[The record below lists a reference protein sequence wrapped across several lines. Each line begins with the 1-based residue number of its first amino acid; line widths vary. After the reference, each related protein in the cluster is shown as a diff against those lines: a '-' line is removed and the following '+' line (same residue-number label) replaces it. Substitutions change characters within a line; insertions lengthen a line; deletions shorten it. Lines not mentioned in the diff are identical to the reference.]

1 VWPMRGRGERLPV
14 LTSVDPAMGLDPS
27 GFRVERA
34 VAVLDRRPVPALPR
48 RSLGRAVAAAWAGLA
63 VAVRLSPDQQG
74 TAVPDGRRR
83 GMVEVPPPQ
92 PAPDLQLRARGPQG
106 APLADPRPEGRTGRS
121 AGTGVGVLRLRPAG
135 STLLY
140 VRGYARPPVA
150 VLRLLPD
157 KIRTVIRRLRLAR
170 LGKPAAAVQAA
181 PGGVPTEL
189 AEGLERV
196 VRATRFATAT
206 FCAAIVLTLVA
217 VPLSGLVQTIFQYLA
232 TLGFVLAWAAT
243 YSGLYARSVTWLRGA
258 CLKAGKWWAITF
270 VPVGLLNLWFT
281 AVNKAPA

>member
-1 VWPMRGRGERLPV
+1 MNDYLSLLPSTVQWVSTRLDSASSVPWPFWIGGLFPLYLAVVSVVLWLLRGRVWPLLCDYPRTSKGRPCRIVVAGEWSRC
-14 LTSVDPAMGLDPS
+14 
-27 GFRVERA
+27 RHHN
-34 VAVLDRRPVPALPR
+34 RRRTYNYGHEVRKVPR
-48 RSLGRAVAAAWAGLA
+48 WQTLGRKDELV
-63 VAVRLSPDQQG
+63 D
-74 TAVPDGRRR
+74 
-83 GMVEVPPPQ
+83 
-92 PAPDLQLRARGPQG
+92 
-106 APLADPRPEGRTGRS
+106 RPER
-121 AGTGVGVLRLRPAG
+121 GVGVLRLRPAG